1 MNNVNKLSQKAGLPP
16 GSLIHVGDIR
26 SGKVKIRILDYSAD
40 FVNEFEF
47 DNINEALKCPSN
59 GQVHWIEVAGI
70 HRVEVIEKL
79 GTAYGI
85 HPLIL
90 EDILNTRQTP
100 KIDLQPEYVFIAAKN
115 LAYSSDS
122 DWISGQQVSLIVG
135 ENYIISFLET
145 DEDCFR
151 TIKERLRNPK
161 SKIRSLPADYLAY
174 AILDCIVDHYYV
186 VLENLGERIEQI
198 ENSIMK
204 ESDPTVLHAINRIK
218 REMLI
223 IRKAVWPLREVM
235 NSIGRGDSQ
244 LFQAN
249 TLVYIRDVYDHTI
262 QIIDTI
268 EMYRDTVSGML
279 DIYLSS
285 VSNKLSE
292 VMKILTIIST
302 FFIPLTFIV
311 GVYGMNFKMPELEM
325 EHGYAGVWIVMI
337 SIGLMMFR
345 YFRRKKWL

>member
-1 MNNVNKLSQKAGLPP
+1 MNNVIKVSQKAGLPP

-26 SGKVKIRILDYSAD
+26 GSKVQIRVLDYCAD
-40 FVNEFEF
+40 SVNEYEF
-47 DNINEALKCPSN
+47 DNITKALTSPNN
-59 GQVHWIEVAGI
+59 GHVRWIEVAGI

-79 GTAYGI
+79 GNYYDI

-90 EDILNTRQTP
+90 EDILNTKQTP
-100 KIDLQPEYVFIAAKN
+100 KIDQQSEYVFITAKN
-115 LAYSSDS
+115 LAYQNDS
-122 DWISGQQVSLIVG
+122 ERIAVQQVSLILG
-135 ENYIISFLET
+135 ENYIITFLET
-145 DEDCFR
+145 DHDCFR
-151 TIKERLRNPK
+151 SIKERLKNPK
-161 SKIRSLPADYLAY
+161 SKIRTLPADYLAY
-174 AILDCIVDHYYV
+174 AILDCIVDHYYM
-186 VLENLGERIEQI
+186 VLEDMGEKIELI
-198 ENSIMK
+198 ENLIMK
-204 ESDPTVLHAINRIK
+204 ESNPTVLHTINRIK

-244 LFQAN
+244 LFHES

-268 EMYRDTVSGML
+268 EMYRDMVSGML

-311 GVYGMNFKMPELEM
+311 GIYGMNFKMPELEF
-325 EHGYAGVWIVMI
+325 EYGYAGVWIVMI
-337 SIGLMMFR
+337 SISLLMFR
-345 YFRRKKWL
+345 YFRQKRWL